1 MVPTGGVPAH
11 QTRPLAAVVL
21 ILHQVLQSGDLCLNC
36 KAELFFVCEDTKVT
50 EVCVTLL
57 KVDDMVVEEHSR
69 VSGEAGA
76 VKEETLDTSRP

>member
-1 MVPTGGVPAH
+1 M
-11 QTRPLAAVVL
+11 
-21 ILHQVLQSGDLCLNC
+21 NF
-36 KAELFFVCEDTKVT
+36 FFVSEDTKVT

-76 VKEETLDTSRP
+76 VREETLDTSRP